1 MIGGM
6 MKVHAEIQY
15 QSEEGDL
22 VHSTICPPYC
32 SNDMSDTEY
41 RQFLHECLDECGA
54 TSELINIPSHIYW
67 DKERAEEVAKGY
79 NKKVVPV
86 RVTVTVGV

>member
-1 MIGGM
+1 

-41 RQFLHECLDECGA
+41 RQFLHECLDEWLNKSRG
-54 TSELINIPSHIYW
+54 TGYFYI
-67 DKERAEEVAKGY
+67 AEEGQISLPQEK
-79 NKKVVPV
+79 
-86 RVTVTVGV
+86 